1 MMRIQNTSFGHL
13 LIIRFD
19 ALPKKGTT
27 ISNLNFLKQEHFVDK
42 NFRQLLTIN
51 SQNVGSGFIIKPS
64 TMVWMGQHQKF
75 DFIAK
80 DFDFEKNRLCT
91 GSSIIEITF

>member
-1 MMRIQNTSFGHL
+1 MRIQNTSFGHL

-19 ALPKKGTT
+19 AVLKKGTM
-27 ISNLNFLKQEHFVDK
+27 ISKSDFFPWEDFVDK

-51 SQNVGSGFIIKPS
+51 SQNVGSGYIIKPS

-91 GSSIIEITF
+91 GSSII

>member
-1 MMRIQNTSFGHL
+1 M
-13 LIIRFD
+13 
-19 ALPKKGTT
+19 
-27 ISNLNFLKQEHFVDK
+27 
-42 NFRQLLTIN
+42 N
-51 SQNVGSGFIIKPS
+51 SQNVGSGYIIKPS

-91 GSSIIEITF
+91 GSSFTFDVFLFAHIFEASI